1 MSLSIW
7 DLMKIRVAAIA
18 IFVLP
23 SIAVGSIDF
32 NGNGVS
38 EFWEFQY
45 PEAELS
51 DADSDSDGISNNAEG
66 IAGTDPHDPTSLLFL
81 ENPVLDGEKVH
92 FRWSA
97 EAGKAYRIERWNPLV
112 EGWAELASVLPLN
125 VAAIQTVTVD
135 RSDGGIFRLVSAD
148 IDMDGDG
155 LSAWEEVLIGTSD
168 ESAAG
173 VDGSGEGDFLTALR
187 ALESEEGVLLS
198 NGAKLNQR
206 LPNKKEAA
214 RFLLKASFGPT
225 DESIEEV
232 MAMGLAGWVDH
243 QATIPLT
250 RLQTSIARNSLSI
263 NSSRGRDGWWRSA
276 NIAPD
281 QLRQRIAYALSQI
294 LVVNC
299 EGGSVIGDNYITQAR
314 YYDIFTA
321 GAFGSY
327 RDILE
332 KVTYSPVM
340 GFYLSHLNN
349 RKSDDPVNPTRFP
362 DENFAREIMQLFT
375 IGLWELDLDGT
386 RKLDENG
393 SLIPTYDNETI
404 TEMAKV
410 FTGMSH
416 STTNNGRAATS
427 FHNVARGNDYFYK
440 MKVWDEE
447 HEPGPKFLINGVE
460 LDGMQTGEEE
470 VQAALNAL
478 MSHSS
483 LPPFLS
489 RLLIQRFTSSNPSP
503 AYLARVS
510 RVWGDDSS
518 GEVNDLGEVIKAIL
532 LDPEALNGSFG
543 NQFSGK
549 VREPI
554 IRYAS
559 LARAFNLASESG
571 KYSTNQ
577 PLLNDDFGQFPMLSP
592 SVFNF
597 YLPDFA
603 PEGEFRRSGMVSPEL
618 QLASL
623 SQMLRSDSRFAASV
637 EESGVLGSFDLT
649 RELALANNP
658 GVLIDRVDLLMTGG
672 RLRAE
677 TKSFILNAVQS
688 EVTDLEK
695 VRTAI
700 YLVSQSME
708 CVVLN

>member
-1 MSLSIW
+1 MKVLIVVIALLAFPSVLFGVI
-7 DLMKIRVAAIA
+7 DL
-18 IFVLP
+18 
-23 SIAVGSIDF
+23 

-38 EFWEFQY
+38 EIWELQHKGTVADDF
-45 PEAELS
+45 
-51 DADSDSDGISNNAEG
+51 DSDKDGSSNLAEG
-66 IAGTDPHDPTSLLFL
+66 IAGTDPHDPESVLAL
-81 ENPVLDGEKVH
+81 EHPVLDGPEVR
-92 FRWSA
+92 FSWSA
-97 EAGKAYRIERWNPLV
+97 EAGKSYRLERWDPAAN
-112 EGWAELASVLPLN
+112 GWSEAASILPLSIS
-125 VAAIQTVTVD
+125 AIQTVTLD
-135 RSDGGIFRLVSAD
+135 RLDGGVFRLVSAD

-155 LSAWEEVLIGTSD
+155 LSAWEEILIGTSD

-173 VDGSGEGDFLTALR
+173 VDGSGEGDFVTALR
-187 ALESEEGVLLS
+187 ALESEEGVVLS
-198 NGAKLNQR
+198 NGTQLDRR
-206 LPNKKEAA
+206 LPSEKEAA

-232 MAMGLAGWVDH
+232 VSMGLTGWLDN
-243 QATIPLT
+243 QATIPTT
-250 RLQTSIARNSLSI
+250 RLQTSIARNALPI

-281 QLRQRIAYALSQI
+281 QLRQRMAYALSQI
-294 LVVNC
+294 LVVNFQ
-299 EGGSVIGDNYITQAR
+299 GGSVIGDNYLIQAR
-314 YYDIFTA
+314 YYDIFTT

-327 RDILE
+327 RDALE
-332 KVTYSPVM
+332 KVTYNPAM

-349 RKSDDPVNPTRFP
+349 RKSDDPVSPTRFP

-375 IGLWELDLDGT
+375 IGLWELNLDGS
-386 RKLDENG
+386 RKLDQGGNF
-393 SLIPTYDNETI
+393 IPTYGNQTI

-427 FHNVARGNDYFYK
+427 FYDVARGNDYLYD

-447 HEPGPKFLINGVE
+447 HETGPKSIVNGVQ
-460 LDGMQTGEEE
+460 LDGSQTGEEE
-470 VQAALNAL
+470 VQAALDAL
-478 MSHSS
+478 LEHPS

-489 RLLIQRFTSSNPSP
+489 RLLIQRFTSSNPSA

-510 RVWGDDSS
+510 RVWLDDST
-518 GEVNDLGEVIKAIL
+518 GESADLGEVIKAIL
-532 LDPEALNGSFG
+532 LDPEVLSGG
-543 NQFSGK
+543 GHQYHGK

-559 LARAFNLASESG
+559 LARAFNLVSESG

-603 PEGEFRRSGMVSPEL
+603 PEGEFRMAGMVSPEL

-623 SQMLRSDSRFAASV
+623 SQLLRSDSQFAASV
-637 EESGVLGSFDLT
+637 EESGVSGSFDLT
-649 RELALANNP
+649 KELTLVDEPSAL
-658 GVLIDRVDLLMTGG
+658 VERVDLLMTGG
-672 RLRAE
+672 RLKAD
-677 TKSFILNAVQS
+677 TKLVILNAVQS

-708 CVVLN
+708 CIVLN

>member
-1 MSLSIW
+1 
-7 DLMKIRVAAIA
+7 MKVLIVVIA
-18 IFVLP
+18 LLAFPSVLFG
-23 SIAVGSIDF
+23 VIDF

-38 EFWEFQY
+38 EIWELQHKGTVADDF
-45 PEAELS
+45 
-51 DADSDSDGISNNAEG
+51 DSDKDGSSNLAEG
-66 IAGTDPHDPTSLLFL
+66 IAGTDPHDPESVLAL
-81 ENPVLDGEKVH
+81 EHPVLDGPEVR
-92 FRWSA
+92 FSWSA
-97 EAGKAYRIERWNPLV
+97 EAGKSYRLERWDPAAN
-112 EGWAELASVLPLN
+112 GWSEAASILPLSIS
-125 VAAIQTVTVD
+125 AIQTVTLD
-135 RSDGGIFRLVSAD
+135 RLDGGVFRLVSAD

-155 LSAWEEVLIGTSD
+155 LSAWEEILIGTSD

-173 VDGSGEGDFLTALR
+173 VDGSGEGDFVTALR
-187 ALESEEGVLLS
+187 ALESEEGVVLS
-198 NGAKLNQR
+198 NGTQLDRR
-206 LPNKKEAA
+206 LPSEKEAA

-232 MAMGLAGWVDH
+232 VSMGLTGWLDN
-243 QATIPLT
+243 QATIPTT
-250 RLQTSIARNSLSI
+250 RLQTSIARNALPI

-281 QLRQRIAYALSQI
+281 QLRQRMAYALSQI
-294 LVVNC
+294 LVVNFQ
-299 EGGSVIGDNYITQAR
+299 GGSVIGDNYLIQAR
-314 YYDIFTA
+314 YYDIFTT

-327 RDILE
+327 RDALE
-332 KVTYSPVM
+332 KVTYNPAM

-349 RKSDDPVNPTRFP
+349 RKSDDPVSPTRFP

-375 IGLWELDLDGT
+375 IGLWELNLDGS
-386 RKLDENG
+386 RKLDQGGNF
-393 SLIPTYDNETI
+393 IPTYGNQTI

-427 FHNVARGNDYFYK
+427 FYDVARGNDYLYD

-447 HEPGPKFLINGVE
+447 HETGPKSIVNGVQ
-460 LDGMQTGEEE
+460 LDGSQTGEEE
-470 VQAALNAL
+470 VQAALDAL
-478 MSHSS
+478 LEHPS

-489 RLLIQRFTSSNPSP
+489 RLLIQRFTSSNPSA

-510 RVWGDDSS
+510 RVWLDDST
-518 GEVNDLGEVIKAIL
+518 GESADLGEVIKAIL
-532 LDPEALNGSFG
+532 LDPEVLSGG
-543 NQFSGK
+543 GHQYHGK

-559 LARAFNLASESG
+559 LARAFNLVSESG

-603 PEGEFRRSGMVSPEL
+603 PEGEFRMAGMVSPEL

-623 SQMLRSDSRFAASV
+623 SQLLRSDSQFAGSV
-637 EESGVLGSFDLT
+637 EESGVSGSFDLT
-649 RELALANNP
+649 KELTLVDEPSAL
-658 GVLIDRVDLLMTGG
+658 VERVDLLMTGG
-672 RLRAE
+672 RLKAD
-677 TKSFILNAVQS
+677 TKLVILNAVQS

-708 CVVLN
+708 CIVLN

>member
-1 MSLSIW
+1 
-7 DLMKIRVAAIA
+7 MKVLIVVIA
-18 IFVLP
+18 LLAFPSVLFG
-23 SIAVGSIDF
+23 VIDF

-38 EFWEFQY
+38 EIWELQHKGTVADDF
-45 PEAELS
+45 
-51 DADSDSDGISNNAEG
+51 DSDKDGSSNLAEG
-66 IAGTDPHDPTSLLFL
+66 IAGTDPHDPESVLAL
-81 ENPVLDGEKVH
+81 EHPVLDGPEVR
-92 FRWSA
+92 FSWSA
-97 EAGKAYRIERWNPLV
+97 EAGKSYRLERWDPAAN
-112 EGWAELASVLPLN
+112 GWSEAASILPLSIS
-125 VAAIQTVTVD
+125 AIQTVTLD
-135 RSDGGIFRLVSAD
+135 RLDGGVFRLVSAD

-155 LSAWEEVLIGTSD
+155 LSAWEEILIGTSD

-173 VDGSGEGDFLTALR
+173 VDGSGEGDFVTALR
-187 ALESEEGVLLS
+187 ALESEEGVVLS
-198 NGAKLNQR
+198 NGTQLDRR
-206 LPNKKEAA
+206 LPSEKEAA

-232 MAMGLAGWVDH
+232 VSMGLTGWLDN
-243 QATIPLT
+243 QATIPTT
-250 RLQTSIARNSLSI
+250 RLQTSIARNALPI

-281 QLRQRIAYALSQI
+281 QLRQRMAYALSQI
-294 LVVNC
+294 LVVNFQ
-299 EGGSVIGDNYITQAR
+299 GGSVIGDNYLIQAR
-314 YYDIFTA
+314 YYDIFTT

-327 RDILE
+327 RDALE
-332 KVTYSPVM
+332 KVTYNPAM

-349 RKSDDPVNPTRFP
+349 RKSDDPVSPTRFP

-375 IGLWELDLDGT
+375 IGLWELNLDGS
-386 RKLDENG
+386 RKLDQEGNF
-393 SLIPTYDNETI
+393 IPTYGNQTI

-427 FHNVARGNDYFYK
+427 FYDVARGNDYLYD

-447 HEPGPKFLINGVE
+447 HETGPKSIVNGVQ
-460 LDGMQTGEEE
+460 LDGSQTGEEE
-470 VQAALNAL
+470 VQAALDAL
-478 MSHSS
+478 LEHPS

-489 RLLIQRFTSSNPSP
+489 RLLIQRFTSSNPSA

-510 RVWGDDSS
+510 RVWLDDST
-518 GEVNDLGEVIKAIL
+518 GESADLGEVIKAIL
-532 LDPEALNGSFG
+532 LDPEVLSGG
-543 NQFSGK
+543 GHQYHGK

-559 LARAFNLASESG
+559 LARAFNLVSESG

-603 PEGEFRRSGMVSPEL
+603 PEGEFRMAGMVSPEL

-623 SQMLRSDSRFAASV
+623 SQLLRSDSQFAASV
-637 EESGVLGSFDLT
+637 EESGVSGSFDLT
-649 RELALANNP
+649 KELTLVDEPSAL
-658 GVLIDRVDLLMTGG
+658 VERVNLLMTGG
-672 RLRAE
+672 RLKAD
-677 TKSFILNAVQS
+677 TKLVILNAVQS

-708 CVVLN
+708 CIVLN

>member
-1 MSLSIW
+1 
-7 DLMKIRVAAIA
+7 MKVLTVVVALLA
-18 IFVLP
+18 FPSVLFG
-23 SIAVGSIDF
+23 VIDF

-38 EFWEFQY
+38 EIWELQY
-45 PEAELS
+45 KGTVA
-51 DADSDSDGISNNAEG
+51 DDFDSDKDGSSNLAEG
-66 IAGTDPHDPTSLLFL
+66 IAGTDPRDPESVLAL
-81 ENPVLDGEKVH
+81 EHPVLDGPEVR
-92 FRWSA
+92 FSWAA
-97 EAGKAYRIERWNPLV
+97 EAGKSYRLERWDPAAN
-112 EGWAELASVLPLN
+112 GWSEAASILPLSIS
-125 VAAIQTVTVD
+125 AIQTVTLD
-135 RSDGGIFRLVSAD
+135 RLDGGVFRLVSAD
-148 IDMDGDG
+148 VDMDGDG
-155 LSAWEEVLIGTSD
+155 LSAWEEILIGTSD

-173 VDGSGEGDFLTALR
+173 VDGSGEGDFVTALR
-187 ALESEEGVLLS
+187 ALESEEGVVLS
-198 NGAKLNQR
+198 NGTQLDRR
-206 LPNKKEAA
+206 LPSEKEAA

-232 MAMGLAGWVDH
+232 VSMGLTGWIDN
-243 QATIPLT
+243 QATIPTT
-250 RLQTSIARNSLSI
+250 RLQTSIARNALPI

-281 QLRQRIAYALSQI
+281 QLRQRMAYALSQI
-294 LVVNC
+294 LVVNFQ
-299 EGGSVIGDNYITQAR
+299 GGSVIGDNYLIQAR
-314 YYDIFTA
+314 YYDIFTT

-327 RDILE
+327 RDALE
-332 KVTYSPVM
+332 KVTYNPAM

-349 RKSDDPVNPTRFP
+349 RKSDDPVSPTRFP

-375 IGLWELDLDGT
+375 IGLWELNLDGS
-386 RKLDENG
+386 RKLDQEGNF
-393 SLIPTYDNETI
+393 IPTYGNQTI
-404 TEMAKV
+404 TEMARV

-427 FHNVARGNDYFYK
+427 FYDVARGNDYLYD

-447 HEPGPKFLINGVE
+447 HETGPKSIVNGVQ
-460 LDGMQTGEEE
+460 LDGSQTGEEE
-470 VQAALNAL
+470 VQAALDAL
-478 MSHSS
+478 LEHPS

-489 RLLIQRFTSSNPSP
+489 RLLIQRFTSSNPSA

-510 RVWGDDSS
+510 RVWLDDST
-518 GEVNDLGEVIKAIL
+518 GESADLGEVIKAIL
-532 LDPEALNGSFG
+532 LDPEVLSGSG
-543 NQFSGK
+543 HQYHGK

-559 LARAFNLASESG
+559 LARAFNLVSESG

-603 PEGEFRRSGMVSPEL
+603 PEGEFRMAGMVSPEL

-623 SQMLRSDSRFAASV
+623 SQLLRSDSQFAASV
-637 EESGVLGSFDLT
+637 EESGVSGSFDLT
-649 RELALANNP
+649 KELTLVDEPSAL
-658 GVLIDRVDLLMTGG
+658 VERVDLLMTGG
-672 RLRAE
+672 RLKAD
-677 TKSFILNAVQS
+677 TKLMILNAVQS

-708 CVVLN
+708 CIVLN

>member
-1 MSLSIW
+1 
-7 DLMKIRVAAIA
+7 MKVLIVVIA
-18 IFVLP
+18 LLAFPSVLFG
-23 SIAVGSIDF
+23 VIDF

-38 EFWEFQY
+38 EIWELQHKGTVADDF
-45 PEAELS
+45 
-51 DADSDSDGISNNAEG
+51 DSDKDGSSNLAEG
-66 IAGTDPHDPTSLLFL
+66 IAGTDPHDPESVLAL
-81 ENPVLDGEKVH
+81 EHPVLDGPEVR
-92 FRWSA
+92 FSWSA
-97 EAGKAYRIERWNPLV
+97 EAGKSYRLERWDPAAN
-112 EGWAELASVLPLN
+112 GWSEAASILPLSIS
-125 VAAIQTVTVD
+125 AIQTVTLD
-135 RSDGGIFRLVSAD
+135 RLDGGVFRLVSTD

-155 LSAWEEVLIGTSD
+155 LSAWEEILIGTSD

-173 VDGSGEGDFLTALR
+173 VDGSGEGDFVTALR
-187 ALESEEGVLLS
+187 ALESEEGVVLS
-198 NGAKLNQR
+198 NGTQLDRR
-206 LPNKKEAA
+206 LPSEKEAA

-232 MAMGLAGWVDH
+232 VSMGLTGWLDN
-243 QATIPLT
+243 QATIPTT
-250 RLQTSIARNSLSI
+250 RLQTSIARNALPI

-281 QLRQRIAYALSQI
+281 QLRQRMAYALSQI
-294 LVVNC
+294 LVVNFQ
-299 EGGSVIGDNYITQAR
+299 GGSVIGDNYLIQAR
-314 YYDIFTA
+314 YYDIFTT

-327 RDILE
+327 RDALE
-332 KVTYSPVM
+332 KVTYNPAM

-349 RKSDDPVNPTRFP
+349 RKSDDPVSPTRFP

-375 IGLWELDLDGT
+375 IGLWELNLDGS
-386 RKLDENG
+386 RKLDQGGNF
-393 SLIPTYDNETI
+393 IPTYGNQTI

-427 FHNVARGNDYFYK
+427 FYDVARGNDYLYD

-447 HEPGPKFLINGVE
+447 HETGPKSIVNGVQ
-460 LDGMQTGEEE
+460 LDGSQTGEEE
-470 VQAALNAL
+470 VQAALDAL
-478 MSHSS
+478 LEHPS

-489 RLLIQRFTSSNPSP
+489 RLLIQRFTSSNPSA

-510 RVWGDDSS
+510 RVWLDDST
-518 GEVNDLGEVIKAIL
+518 GESADLGEVIKAIL
-532 LDPEALNGSFG
+532 LDPEVLSGG
-543 NQFSGK
+543 GHQYHGK

-559 LARAFNLASESG
+559 LARAFNLVSESG

-603 PEGEFRRSGMVSPEL
+603 PEGEFRMAGMVSPEL

-623 SQMLRSDSRFAASV
+623 SQLLRSDSQFAASV
-637 EESGVLGSFDLT
+637 EESGVSGSFDLT
-649 RELALANNP
+649 KELILVDEPSAL
-658 GVLIDRVDLLMTGG
+658 VERVDLLMTGG
-672 RLRAE
+672 RLKAD
-677 TKSFILNAVQS
+677 TKLVILNAVQS

-708 CVVLN
+708 CIVLN

>member
-1 MSLSIW
+1 
-7 DLMKIRVAAIA
+7 MKVLIVVIA
-18 IFVLP
+18 LLAFPSVLFG
-23 SIAVGSIDF
+23 VIDF

-38 EFWEFQY
+38 EIWELQHKGTVADDF
-45 PEAELS
+45 
-51 DADSDSDGISNNAEG
+51 DSDKDGSSNLAEG
-66 IAGTDPHDPTSLLFL
+66 IAGTDPHDPESVLAL
-81 ENPVLDGEKVH
+81 EHPVLDGPEVR
-92 FRWSA
+92 FSWSA
-97 EAGKAYRIERWNPLV
+97 EAGKSYRLERWDPAAN
-112 EGWAELASVLPLN
+112 GWSEAASILPLN
-125 VAAIQTVTVD
+125 TAEIQTVTLD
-135 RSDGGIFRLVSAD
+135 RLDGGVFRLVSAD

-155 LSAWEEVLIGTSD
+155 LSAWEEILIGTSD

-173 VDGSGEGDFLTALR
+173 VDGSGEGDFVTALR
-187 ALESEEGVLLS
+187 ALESEEGVVLS
-198 NGAKLNQR
+198 NGTQLDRR
-206 LPNKKEAA
+206 LPSEKEAA

-232 MAMGLAGWVDH
+232 VSMGLTGWLDN
-243 QATIPLT
+243 QATIPTT
-250 RLQTSIARNSLSI
+250 RLQTSIARNALPI

-281 QLRQRIAYALSQI
+281 QLRQRMAYALSQI
-294 LVVNC
+294 LVVNFQ
-299 EGGSVIGDNYITQAR
+299 GGSVIGDNYLIQAR
-314 YYDIFTA
+314 YYDIFTT

-327 RDILE
+327 RDALE
-332 KVTYSPVM
+332 KVTYNPAM

-349 RKSDDPVNPTRFP
+349 RKSDDPVSPTRFP

-375 IGLWELDLDGT
+375 IGLWELNLDGS
-386 RKLDENG
+386 RKLDQGGNF
-393 SLIPTYDNETI
+393 IPTYGNQTI

-427 FHNVARGNDYFYK
+427 FYDVARGNDYLYD

-447 HEPGPKFLINGVE
+447 HETGPKSIVNGVQ
-460 LDGMQTGEEE
+460 LDGSQTGEEE
-470 VQAALNAL
+470 VQAALDAL
-478 MSHSS
+478 LEHPS

-489 RLLIQRFTSSNPSP
+489 RLLIQRFTSSNPSA

-510 RVWGDDSS
+510 RVWLDDST
-518 GEVNDLGEVIKAIL
+518 GESADLGEVIKAIL
-532 LDPEALNGSFG
+532 LDPEVLSGG
-543 NQFSGK
+543 GHQYHGK

-559 LARAFNLASESG
+559 LARAFNLVSESG

-603 PEGEFRRSGMVSPEL
+603 PEGEFRMAGMVSPEL

-623 SQMLRSDSRFAASV
+623 SQLLRSDSQFAASV
-637 EESGVLGSFDLT
+637 EESGVSGSFDLT
-649 RELALANNP
+649 KELTLVDEPSAL
-658 GVLIDRVDLLMTGG
+658 VERVDLLMTGG
-672 RLRAE
+672 RLKAD
-677 TKSFILNAVQS
+677 TKLVILNAVQS

-708 CVVLN
+708 CIVLN

>member
-1 MSLSIW
+1 
-7 DLMKIRVAAIA
+7 MKVLIVVIA
-18 IFVLP
+18 LLAFPSVLFG
-23 SIAVGSIDF
+23 VIDF

-38 EFWEFQY
+38 EIWELQHKGTVADDF
-45 PEAELS
+45 
-51 DADSDSDGISNNAEG
+51 DSDKDGSSNLAEG
-66 IAGTDPHDPTSLLFL
+66 IAGTDPHDPESVLAL
-81 ENPVLDGEKVH
+81 EHPVLDGPEVR
-92 FRWSA
+92 FSWSA
-97 EAGKAYRIERWNPLV
+97 EAGKSYRLERWDPAAN
-112 EGWAELASVLPLN
+112 GWSEAASILPLSIS
-125 VAAIQTVTVD
+125 AIQTVTLD
-135 RSDGGIFRLVSAD
+135 RLDGGVFRLVSTD

-155 LSAWEEVLIGTSD
+155 LSAWEEILIGTSD

-173 VDGSGEGDFLTALR
+173 VDGSGEGDFVTALR
-187 ALESEEGVLLS
+187 ALESEEGVVLS
-198 NGAKLNQR
+198 NGTQLDRR
-206 LPNKKEAA
+206 LPSEKEAA

-232 MAMGLAGWVDH
+232 VSMGLTGWLDN
-243 QATIPLT
+243 QATIPTT
-250 RLQTSIARNSLSI
+250 RLQTSIARNALPI

-281 QLRQRIAYALSQI
+281 QLRQRMAYALSQI
-294 LVVNC
+294 LVVNFQ
-299 EGGSVIGDNYITQAR
+299 GGSVIGDNYLIQAR
-314 YYDIFTA
+314 YYDIFTT

-327 RDILE
+327 RDALE
-332 KVTYSPVM
+332 KVTYNPAM

-349 RKSDDPVNPTRFP
+349 RKSDDPVSPTRFP

-375 IGLWELDLDGT
+375 IGLWELNLDGS
-386 RKLDENG
+386 RKLDQGGNF
-393 SLIPTYDNETI
+393 IPTYGNQTI

-427 FHNVARGNDYFYK
+427 FYDVARGNDYLYD

-447 HEPGPKFLINGVE
+447 HETGPKSIVNGVQ
-460 LDGMQTGEEE
+460 LDGSQTGEEE
-470 VQAALNAL
+470 VQAALDAL
-478 MSHSS
+478 LEHPS

-489 RLLIQRFTSSNPSP
+489 RLLIQRFTSSNPSA

-510 RVWGDDSS
+510 RVWLDDST
-518 GEVNDLGEVIKAIL
+518 GESADLGEVIKAIL
-532 LDPEALNGSFG
+532 LDPEVLSGG
-543 NQFSGK
+543 GHQYHGK

-559 LARAFNLASESG
+559 LARAFNLVSESG

-603 PEGEFRRSGMVSPEL
+603 PEGEFRMAGMVSPEL

-623 SQMLRSDSRFAASV
+623 SQLLRSDSQFAASV
-637 EESGVLGSFDLT
+637 EESGVSGSFDLT
-649 RELALANNP
+649 KELTLVDEPSAL
-658 GVLIDRVDLLMTGG
+658 VERVDLLMTGG
-672 RLRAE
+672 RLKAD
-677 TKSFILNAVQS
+677 TKLVILNAVQS

-708 CVVLN
+708 CIVLN

>member
-1 MSLSIW
+1 
-7 DLMKIRVAAIA
+7 MKVLIVVIA
-18 IFVLP
+18 LLAFPSVLFG
-23 SIAVGSIDF
+23 VIDF

-38 EFWEFQY
+38 EIWELQHKGTVADDF
-45 PEAELS
+45 
-51 DADSDSDGISNNAEG
+51 DSDKDGSSNLAEG
-66 IAGTDPHDPTSLLFL
+66 IAGTDPHDPESVLAL
-81 ENPVLDGEKVH
+81 EHPVLDGPEVR
-92 FRWSA
+92 FSWSA
-97 EAGKAYRIERWNPLV
+97 EAGKSYRLERWDPAAN
-112 EGWAELASVLPLN
+112 GWSEAASILPLSIS
-125 VAAIQTVTVD
+125 AIQTVTLD
-135 RSDGGIFRLVSAD
+135 RLDGGVFRLVSAD

-155 LSAWEEVLIGTSD
+155 LSAWEEILIGTSD

-173 VDGSGEGDFLTALR
+173 VDGSGEGDFVTALR
-187 ALESEEGVLLS
+187 ALESEEGVVLS
-198 NGAKLNQR
+198 NGTQLDRR
-206 LPNKKEAA
+206 LPSEKEAA

-232 MAMGLAGWVDH
+232 VSMGLTGWLDN
-243 QATIPLT
+243 QATIPTT
-250 RLQTSIARNSLSI
+250 RLQTSIARNALPI

-281 QLRQRIAYALSQI
+281 QLRQRMAYALSQI
-294 LVVNC
+294 LVVNFQ
-299 EGGSVIGDNYITQAR
+299 GGSVIGDNYLIQAR
-314 YYDIFTA
+314 YYDIFTT

-327 RDILE
+327 RDALE
-332 KVTYSPVM
+332 KVTYNPAM

-349 RKSDDPVNPTRFP
+349 RKSDDPVSPTRFP

-375 IGLWELDLDGT
+375 IGLWELNLDGS
-386 RKLDENG
+386 RKLDQGGNF
-393 SLIPTYDNETI
+393 IPTYGNQTI

-427 FHNVARGNDYFYK
+427 FYDVARGNDYLYD

-447 HEPGPKFLINGVE
+447 HETGPKSIVNGVQ
-460 LDGMQTGEEE
+460 LDGSQTGEEE
-470 VQAALNAL
+470 VQAALDAL
-478 MSHSS
+478 LEHPS

-489 RLLIQRFTSSNPSP
+489 RLLIQRFTSSNPSA

-510 RVWGDDSS
+510 RVWLDDST
-518 GEVNDLGEVIKAIL
+518 GESADLGEVIKAIL
-532 LDPEALNGSFG
+532 LDPEVLSGG
-543 NQFSGK
+543 GHQYHGK

-559 LARAFNLASESG
+559 LARAFNLVSESG

-603 PEGEFRRSGMVSPEL
+603 PEGEFRMAGMVSPEL

-623 SQMLRSDSRFAASV
+623 SQLLRSDSQFAASV
-637 EESGVLGSFDLT
+637 EESGVSGSFDLT
-649 RELALANNP
+649 KELTLVDEPSAL
-658 GVLIDRVDLLMTGG
+658 VERVDLLMTGG
-672 RLRAE
+672 RLKAD
-677 TKSFILNAVQS
+677 TKLVILNAVQS

-708 CVVLN
+708 CIVLN

>member
-1 MSLSIW
+1 
-7 DLMKIRVAAIA
+7 MKVLIVVIA
-18 IFVLP
+18 LLAFPSVLFG
-23 SIAVGSIDF
+23 VIDF

-38 EFWEFQY
+38 EIWELQHKGIVADDF
-45 PEAELS
+45 
-51 DADSDSDGISNNAEG
+51 DSDKDGSSNLAEG
-66 IAGTDPHDPTSLLFL
+66 IAGTDPLDPESVLAL
-81 ENPVLDGEKVH
+81 EHPVLDGPEVR
-92 FRWSA
+92 FSWSA
-97 EAGKAYRIERWNPLV
+97 EAGKSYRLERWDPAANGWSEAASIIPL
-112 EGWAELASVLPLN
+112 SIS
-125 VAAIQTVTVD
+125 AIQTVTLD
-135 RSDGGIFRLVSAD
+135 RLDGGVFRLVSAD

-155 LSAWEEVLIGTSD
+155 LSAWEEILIGTSD

-173 VDGSGEGDFLTALR
+173 VDGSGEGDFVTALR
-187 ALESEEGVLLS
+187 ALESEEGVVLS
-198 NGAKLNQR
+198 NGTQLDRR
-206 LPNKKEAA
+206 LPSEKEAA

-232 MAMGLAGWVDH
+232 VSMGLTGWLDN
-243 QATIPLT
+243 QATIPTT
-250 RLQTSIARNSLSI
+250 RLQTSIARNALPI

-281 QLRQRIAYALSQI
+281 QLRQRMAYALSQI
-294 LVVNC
+294 LVVNFQ
-299 EGGSVIGDNYITQAR
+299 GGSVIGDNYLIQAR
-314 YYDIFTA
+314 YYDIFTT

-327 RDILE
+327 RDALE
-332 KVTYSPVM
+332 KVTYNPAM

-349 RKSDDPVNPTRFP
+349 RKSDDPVSPTRFP

-375 IGLWELDLDGT
+375 IGLWELNLDGS
-386 RKLDENG
+386 RKLDQEGNF
-393 SLIPTYDNETI
+393 IPTYGNQTI

-427 FHNVARGNDYFYK
+427 FYDVARGNDYLYD

-447 HEPGPKFLINGVE
+447 HETGPKSIVNGVQ
-460 LDGMQTGEEE
+460 LDGSQTGEEE
-470 VQAALNAL
+470 VQAALDAL
-478 MSHSS
+478 LEHPS

-489 RLLIQRFTSSNPSP
+489 RLLIQRFTSSNPSA

-510 RVWGDDSS
+510 RVWLDDST
-518 GEVNDLGEVIKAIL
+518 GESADLGEVIKAIL
-532 LDPEALNGSFG
+532 LDPEVLSGG
-543 NQFSGK
+543 VQQYHGK

-559 LARAFNLASESG
+559 LARAFNLVSESG

-603 PEGEFRRSGMVSPEL
+603 PEGEFRMAGMVSPEL

-623 SQMLRSDSRFAASV
+623 SQLLRSDSQFAASV
-637 EESGVLGSFDLT
+637 EESGVSGSFDLT
-649 RELALANNP
+649 KELTLVDEPSAL
-658 GVLIDRVDLLMTGG
+658 VDRVDLLMTGG
-672 RLRAE
+672 RLKAD
-677 TKSFILNAVQS
+677 TKLVILNAVQS

-708 CVVLN
+708 CIVLN

>member
-1 MSLSIW
+1 
-7 DLMKIRVAAIA
+7 MKVLTVVVALLA
-18 IFVLP
+18 FPSVLFG
-23 SIAVGSIDF
+23 VIDF

-38 EFWEFQY
+38 EIWELQY
-45 PEAELS
+45 KGTVA
-51 DADSDSDGISNNAEG
+51 DDFDSDKDGSSNLAEG
-66 IAGTDPHDPTSLLFL
+66 IAGTDPRDPESVLAL
-81 ENPVLDGEKVH
+81 EHPVLDGPEVR
-92 FRWSA
+92 FSWAA
-97 EAGKAYRIERWNPLV
+97 EAGKSYRLERWDPAAN
-112 EGWAELASVLPLN
+112 GWSEAASILPLSIS
-125 VAAIQTVTVD
+125 AIQTVTLD
-135 RSDGGIFRLVSAD
+135 RLDGGVFRLVSAD

-155 LSAWEEVLIGTSD
+155 LSAWEEILIGTSD

-173 VDGSGEGDFLTALR
+173 VDGSGEGDFVTALR
-187 ALESEEGVLLS
+187 ALESEEGVVLS
-198 NGAKLNQR
+198 NGTQLDRR
-206 LPNKKEAA
+206 LPSEKEAA

-232 MAMGLAGWVDH
+232 VSMGLTGWIDN
-243 QATIPLT
+243 QATIPTT
-250 RLQTSIARNSLSI
+250 RLQTSIARNALPI

-276 NIAPD
+276 NVAPD
-281 QLRQRIAYALSQI
+281 QLRQRMAYALSQI
-294 LVVNC
+294 LVVNFK
-299 EGGSVIGDNYITQAR
+299 GGSVIGDNYLIQAR
-314 YYDIFTA
+314 YYDIFTT

-327 RDILE
+327 RDALE
-332 KVTYSPVM
+332 KVTYNPAM

-349 RKSDDPVNPTRFP
+349 RKSDDPVSPTRFP

-375 IGLWELDLDGT
+375 IGLWELNLDGS
-386 RKLDENG
+386 RKLDQEGNF
-393 SLIPTYDNETI
+393 IPTYGNQTI

-427 FHNVARGNDYFYK
+427 FYDVARGNDYLYD

-447 HEPGPKFLINGVE
+447 HETGPKSIVNGVQ
-460 LDGMQTGEEE
+460 LDGSQTGEEE
-470 VQAALNAL
+470 VQAALDAL
-478 MSHSS
+478 LDHPS

-489 RLLIQRFTSSNPSP
+489 RLLIQRFTSSNPSA

-510 RVWGDDSS
+510 RVWLDDST
-518 GEVNDLGEVIKAIL
+518 GESADLGEVIKAIL
-532 LDPEALNGSFG
+532 LDPEVLSAGG
-543 NQFSGK
+543 HQYHGK

-559 LARAFNLASESG
+559 LARAFNLVSESG

-603 PEGEFRRSGMVSPEL
+603 PEGEFRMAGMVSPEL

-623 SQMLRSDSRFAASV
+623 SQLLRSDSQFAASV
-637 EESGVLGSFDLT
+637 EESGVSGSFDLT
-649 RELALANNP
+649 KELTLVDEPSAL
-658 GVLIDRVDLLMTGG
+658 VERVDLLMTGG
-672 RLRAE
+672 RLKAD
-677 TKSFILNAVQS
+677 TKLVILNAVQS

-708 CVVLN
+708 CIVLN

>member
-1 MSLSIW
+1 
-7 DLMKIRVAAIA
+7 MKILIVVIA
-18 IFVLP
+18 IFAFPSVLFG
-23 SIAVGSIDF
+23 VIDF

-38 EFWEFQY
+38 EFWELQY
-45 PEAELS
+45 KGVVA
-51 DADSDSDGISNNAEG
+51 DDFDSDNDGISNLAEG
-66 IAGTDPHDPTSLLFL
+66 IAGTDPHDPASVLAL
-81 ENPVLDGEKVH
+81 EHPVLNGPEVR
-92 FRWSA
+92 FSWSA
-97 EAGKAYRIERWNPLV
+97 EAGKIYRLERWDPAAN
-112 EGWAELASVLPLN
+112 GWSEAASILPLN
-125 VAAIQTVTVD
+125 TAEIQTVTLD
-135 RSDGGIFRLVSAD
+135 RLDGGVFRLVSAD

-155 LSAWEEVLIGTSD
+155 LSAWEEILIGTSD

-173 VDGSGEGDFLTALR
+173 VDGSGEGDFVTALR
-187 ALESEEGVLLS
+187 ALESEEGVVLS
-198 NGAKLNQR
+198 NGAQLDRR
-206 LPNKKEAA
+206 LPSEKEAA

-232 MAMGLAGWVDH
+232 MSMGLTGWIDS
-243 QATIPLT
+243 QATIPTT
-250 RLQTSIARNSLSI
+250 RLQTSIARNALPI

-281 QLRQRIAYALSQI
+281 QLRQRMAYALSQI
-294 LVVNC
+294 LVVNFQ
-299 EGGSVIGDNYITQAR
+299 GGSVIGDNYLIQAR
-314 YYDIFTA
+314 YYDIFTT

-327 RDILE
+327 RNALE
-332 KVTYSPVM
+332 KVTYNPAM

-375 IGLWELDLDGT
+375 IGLWELNLDGS
-386 RKLDENG
+386 RKLDEEGNF
-393 SLIPTYDNETI
+393 IPTYGNQTI

-427 FHNVARGNDYFYK
+427 FYDVARGNDYLYD

-447 HEPGPKFLINGVE
+447 HETGPKSIINGVQ
-460 LDGMQTGEEE
+460 LDGSQTGEEE
-470 VQAALNAL
+470 VQAALDAL
-478 MSHSS
+478 LEHPS

-489 RLLIQRFTSSNPSP
+489 RLLIQRFTSSNPSA

-510 RVWGDDSS
+510 RVWLDDSS
-518 GEVNDLGEVIKAIL
+518 GESADLGEVIKAIL
-532 LDPEALNGSFG
+532 LDPEVLSGDSH
-543 NQFSGK
+543 QYRGK

-559 LARAFNLASESG
+559 LARAFNLVSENG

-603 PEGEFRRSGMVSPEL
+603 PEGEFRMAGKVSPEL

-623 SQMLRSDSRFAASV
+623 SQLLRSDSRFAASV
-637 EESGVLGSFDLT
+637 EESGVSGSFDLT
-649 RELALANNP
+649 KELALVNEPSAL
-658 GVLIDRVDLLMTGG
+658 VERVDLLMTGG
-672 RLRAE
+672 RLKAD
-677 TKSFILNAVQS
+677 TKLMILNAVQS

-708 CVVLN
+708 CIVLN

>member
-1 MSLSIW
+1 
-7 DLMKIRVAAIA
+7 MKVLIVVIA
-18 IFVLP
+18 LLAFPSVLFG
-23 SIAVGSIDF
+23 VIDF

-38 EFWEFQY
+38 EIWELQHKGTVADDF
-45 PEAELS
+45 
-51 DADSDSDGISNNAEG
+51 DSDKDGSSNLAEG
-66 IAGTDPHDPTSLLFL
+66 IAGTDPLDPESVLAL
-81 ENPVLDGEKVH
+81 EHPVLDGPEVR
-92 FRWSA
+92 FSWSA
-97 EAGKAYRIERWNPLV
+97 EAGKSYRLERWDPAAN
-112 EGWAELASVLPLN
+112 GWSEAASILPLSIS
-125 VAAIQTVTVD
+125 AIQTVTLD
-135 RSDGGIFRLVSAD
+135 RLDGGVFRLVSAD

-155 LSAWEEVLIGTSD
+155 LSAWEEILIGTSD

-173 VDGSGEGDFLTALR
+173 VDGSGEGDFVTALR
-187 ALESEEGVLLS
+187 ALESEEGVVLS
-198 NGAKLNQR
+198 NGTQLDRR
-206 LPNKKEAA
+206 LPSEKEAA

-232 MAMGLAGWVDH
+232 VSMGLTGWLDN
-243 QATIPLT
+243 QATIPTT
-250 RLQTSIARNSLSI
+250 RLQTSIARNALPI

-281 QLRQRIAYALSQI
+281 QLRQRMAYALSQI
-294 LVVNC
+294 LVVNFQ
-299 EGGSVIGDNYITQAR
+299 GGSVIGDNYLIQAR
-314 YYDIFTA
+314 YYDIFTT

-327 RDILE
+327 RDALE
-332 KVTYSPVM
+332 KVTYNPAM

-349 RKSDDPVNPTRFP
+349 RKSDDPVSPTRFP

-375 IGLWELDLDGT
+375 IGLWELNLDGS
-386 RKLDENG
+386 RKLDQEGNF
-393 SLIPTYDNETI
+393 IPTYGNQTI

-427 FHNVARGNDYFYK
+427 FYDVARGNDYLYD

-447 HEPGPKFLINGVE
+447 HETGPKSIVNGVQ
-460 LDGMQTGEEE
+460 LDGSQTGEEE
-470 VQAALNAL
+470 VQAALDAL
-478 MSHSS
+478 LEHPS

-489 RLLIQRFTSSNPSP
+489 RLLIQRFTSSNPSA

-510 RVWGDDSS
+510 RVWLDDST
-518 GEVNDLGEVIKAIL
+518 GESADLGEVIKAIL
-532 LDPEALNGSFG
+532 LDPEVLSGG
-543 NQFSGK
+543 VQQYHGK

-559 LARAFNLASESG
+559 LARAFNLVSESG

-603 PEGEFRRSGMVSPEL
+603 PEGEFRMAGMVSPEL

-623 SQMLRSDSRFAASV
+623 SQLLRSDSQFAASV
-637 EESGVLGSFDLT
+637 EESGVSGSFDLT
-649 RELALANNP
+649 KELTLVDEPSAL
-658 GVLIDRVDLLMTGG
+658 VDRVDLLMTGG
-672 RLRAE
+672 RLKAD
-677 TKSFILNAVQS
+677 TKLVILNAVQS

-708 CVVLN
+708 CIVLN

>member
-1 MSLSIW
+1 
-7 DLMKIRVAAIA
+7 MKVLIVVIA
-18 IFVLP
+18 LLAFPSVLFG
-23 SIAVGSIDF
+23 VIDF

-38 EFWEFQY
+38 EIWELQHKGIVADDF
-45 PEAELS
+45 
-51 DADSDSDGISNNAEG
+51 DSDKDGSSNLAEG
-66 IAGTDPHDPTSLLFL
+66 IAGTDPLDPESVLAL
-81 ENPVLDGEKVH
+81 EHPVLDGPEVR
-92 FRWSA
+92 FSWSA
-97 EAGKAYRIERWNPLV
+97 EAGKSYRLERWDPAAN
-112 EGWAELASVLPLN
+112 GWSEAASILPLSIS
-125 VAAIQTVTVD
+125 AIQTVTLD
-135 RSDGGIFRLVSAD
+135 RLDGGVFRLVSAD

-155 LSAWEEVLIGTSD
+155 LSAWEEILIGTSD

-173 VDGSGEGDFLTALR
+173 VDGSGEGDFVTALR
-187 ALESEEGVLLS
+187 ALESEEGVVLS
-198 NGAKLNQR
+198 NGTQLDRR
-206 LPNKKEAA
+206 LPSEKEAA

-232 MAMGLAGWVDH
+232 VSMGLTGWLDN
-243 QATIPLT
+243 QATIPTT
-250 RLQTSIARNSLSI
+250 RLQTSIARNALPI

-281 QLRQRIAYALSQI
+281 QLRQRMAYALSQI
-294 LVVNC
+294 LVVNFQ
-299 EGGSVIGDNYITQAR
+299 GGSVIGDNYLIQAR
-314 YYDIFTA
+314 YYDIFTT

-327 RDILE
+327 RDALE
-332 KVTYSPVM
+332 KVTYNPAM

-349 RKSDDPVNPTRFP
+349 RKSDDPVSPTRFP

-375 IGLWELDLDGT
+375 IGLWELNLDGS
-386 RKLDENG
+386 RKLDQEGNF
-393 SLIPTYDNETI
+393 IPTYGNQTI

-427 FHNVARGNDYFYK
+427 FYDVARGNDYLYD

-447 HEPGPKFLINGVE
+447 HETGPKSIVNGVQ
-460 LDGMQTGEEE
+460 LDGSQTGEEE
-470 VQAALNAL
+470 VQAALDAL
-478 MSHSS
+478 LEHPS

-489 RLLIQRFTSSNPSP
+489 RLLIQRFTSSNPSA

-510 RVWGDDSS
+510 RVWLDDST
-518 GEVNDLGEVIKAIL
+518 GESADLGEVIKAIL
-532 LDPEALNGSFG
+532 LDPEVLSGG
-543 NQFSGK
+543 VQQYHGK

-559 LARAFNLASESG
+559 LARAFNLVSESG

-603 PEGEFRRSGMVSPEL
+603 PEGEFRMAGMVSPEL

-623 SQMLRSDSRFAASV
+623 SQLLRSDSQFAASV
-637 EESGVLGSFDLT
+637 EESGVSGSFDLT
-649 RELALANNP
+649 KELTLVDEPSAL
-658 GVLIDRVDLLMTGG
+658 VDRVDLLMTGG
-672 RLRAE
+672 RLKAD
-677 TKSFILNAVQS
+677 TKLVILNAVQS

-708 CVVLN
+708 CIVLN

>member
-1 MSLSIW
+1 
-7 DLMKIRVAAIA
+7 MKVLIVVIA
-18 IFVLP
+18 LLAFPSVLFG
-23 SIAVGSIDF
+23 VIDF

-38 EFWEFQY
+38 EIWELQHKGTVADDF
-45 PEAELS
+45 
-51 DADSDSDGISNNAEG
+51 DSDKDGSSNLAEG
-66 IAGTDPHDPTSLLFL
+66 IAGTDPHDPESVLAL
-81 ENPVLDGEKVH
+81 EHPVLDGPEVR
-92 FRWSA
+92 FSWSA
-97 EAGKAYRIERWNPLV
+97 EAGKSYRLERWDPAAN
-112 EGWAELASVLPLN
+112 GWSEAASILPLSIS
-125 VAAIQTVTVD
+125 AIQTVTLD
-135 RSDGGIFRLVSAD
+135 RLDGGVFRLVSAD

-155 LSAWEEVLIGTSD
+155 LSAWEEILIGTSD

-173 VDGSGEGDFLTALR
+173 VDGSGEGDFVTALR
-187 ALESEEGVLLS
+187 ALESEEGVVLS
-198 NGAKLNQR
+198 NGTQLDRR
-206 LPNKKEAA
+206 LPSEKEAA

-232 MAMGLAGWVDH
+232 VSMGLTGWLDN
-243 QATIPLT
+243 QATIPTT
-250 RLQTSIARNSLSI
+250 RLQTSIARNALPI

-281 QLRQRIAYALSQI
+281 QLRQRMAYALSQI
-294 LVVNC
+294 LVVNFQ
-299 EGGSVIGDNYITQAR
+299 GGSVIGDNYLIQAR
-314 YYDIFTA
+314 YYDIFTT

-327 RDILE
+327 RDALE
-332 KVTYSPVM
+332 KVTYNPAM

-349 RKSDDPVNPTRFP
+349 RKSDDPVSPTRFP

-375 IGLWELDLDGT
+375 IGLWELNLDGS
-386 RKLDENG
+386 RKLDQEGNF
-393 SLIPTYDNETI
+393 IPTYGNQTI

-427 FHNVARGNDYFYK
+427 FYDVARGNDYLYD

-447 HEPGPKFLINGVE
+447 HETGPKSIVNGVQ
-460 LDGMQTGEEE
+460 LDGSQTGEEE
-470 VQAALNAL
+470 VQAALDAL
-478 MSHSS
+478 LEHPS

-489 RLLIQRFTSSNPSP
+489 RLLIQRFTSSNPSA

-510 RVWGDDSS
+510 RVWLDDST
-518 GEVNDLGEVIKAIL
+518 GESADLGEVIKAIL
-532 LDPEALNGSFG
+532 LDPEVLSGG
-543 NQFSGK
+543 GHQYHGK

-559 LARAFNLASESG
+559 LARAFNLVSESG

-603 PEGEFRRSGMVSPEL
+603 PEGEFRMAGMVSPEL

-623 SQMLRSDSRFAASV
+623 SQLLRSDSQFAASV
-637 EESGVLGSFDLT
+637 EESGVSGSFDLT
-649 RELALANNP
+649 KELILVDEPSAL
-658 GVLIDRVDLLMTGG
+658 VERVDLLMTGG
-672 RLRAE
+672 RLKAD
-677 TKSFILNAVQS
+677 TKLVILNAVQS

-708 CVVLN
+708 CIVLN

>member
-1 MSLSIW
+1 
-7 DLMKIRVAAIA
+7 MKVLIVVIA
-18 IFVLP
+18 LLASPSVLFG
-23 SIAVGSIDF
+23 VIDF

-38 EFWEFQY
+38 EIWELQHKGTVADDF
-45 PEAELS
+45 
-51 DADSDSDGISNNAEG
+51 DSDKDGSSNLAEG
-66 IAGTDPHDPTSLLFL
+66 IAGTDPHDPESVLAL
-81 ENPVLDGEKVH
+81 EHPVLDGPEVR
-92 FRWSA
+92 FSWSA
-97 EAGKAYRIERWNPLV
+97 EAGKSYRLERWDPAAN
-112 EGWAELASVLPLN
+112 GWSEAASILPLSIS
-125 VAAIQTVTVD
+125 AIQTVTLD
-135 RSDGGIFRLVSAD
+135 RLDGGVFRLVSAD

-155 LSAWEEVLIGTSD
+155 LSAWEEILIGTSD

-173 VDGSGEGDFLTALR
+173 VDGSGEGDFVTALR
-187 ALESEEGVLLS
+187 ALESEEGVVLS
-198 NGAKLNQR
+198 NGTQLDRR
-206 LPNKKEAA
+206 LPSEKEAA

-232 MAMGLAGWVDH
+232 VSMGLTGWLDN
-243 QATIPLT
+243 QATIPTT
-250 RLQTSIARNSLSI
+250 RLQTSIARNALPI

-281 QLRQRIAYALSQI
+281 QLRQRMAYALSQI
-294 LVVNC
+294 LVVNFQ
-299 EGGSVIGDNYITQAR
+299 GGSVIGDNYLIQAR
-314 YYDIFTA
+314 YYDIFTT

-327 RDILE
+327 RDALE
-332 KVTYSPVM
+332 KVTYNPAM

-349 RKSDDPVNPTRFP
+349 RKSDDPVSPTRFP

-375 IGLWELDLDGT
+375 IGLWELNLDGS
-386 RKLDENG
+386 RKLDQGGNF
-393 SLIPTYDNETI
+393 IPTYGNQTI

-427 FHNVARGNDYFYK
+427 FYDVARGNDYLYD

-447 HEPGPKFLINGVE
+447 HETGPKSIVNGVQ
-460 LDGMQTGEEE
+460 LDGSQTGEEE
-470 VQAALNAL
+470 VQAALDAL
-478 MSHSS
+478 LEHPS

-489 RLLIQRFTSSNPSP
+489 RLLIQRFTSSNPSA

-510 RVWGDDSS
+510 RVWLDDST
-518 GEVNDLGEVIKAIL
+518 GESADLGEVIKAIL
-532 LDPEALNGSFG
+532 LDPEVLSGG
-543 NQFSGK
+543 GHQYHGK

-559 LARAFNLASESG
+559 LARAFNLISESG

-603 PEGEFRRSGMVSPEL
+603 PEGEFRMAGMVSPEL

-623 SQMLRSDSRFAASV
+623 SQLLRSDSQFAASV
-637 EESGVLGSFDLT
+637 EESGVSGSFDLT
-649 RELALANNP
+649 KELTLVDEPSAL
-658 GVLIDRVDLLMTGG
+658 VERVDLLMTGG
-672 RLRAE
+672 RLKAD
-677 TKSFILNAVQS
+677 TKLVILNAVQS

-708 CVVLN
+708 CIVLN